1 MRWGPLRGLQV
12 QGDGFGVGFFP
23 PLNSIFSTRRSSRGS
38 RRQLLL
44 RETSGFAVV
53 ADALIPVPW
62 KTLPRPAPQPPRRR
76 GNNKFG
82 GEKQDGEEHGSVRLR
97 DLKQLGG
104 MMLEA
109 LARSGI
115 AGGSCRALGDAG
127 GPGRVGADGGG
138 NLPPALGSRG
148 FHQRGAGGGD
158 SAARV
163 LLGTVTASGT
173 AWPWPLSHA
182 PPRWLVL
189 RAWLARDPAGS
200 SVSPRSLWSPML
212 LSPLVTD
219 ARVPCIPL
227 VTNPPVPCIPLVTG
241 ASVPLITN
249 AAVPFYPSGHLTN
262 APVTSVSLVTV
273 ASVPFYLR
281 GQRCLCPLHPC
292 GHEAGFVPR
301 GSAGCE
307 GTPGAVGTCHQ
318 APLRAGGQGR
328 DPIPCWSIWEP
339 CSG

>member
-1 MRWGPLRGLQV
+1 M

-23 PLNSIFSTRRSSRGS
+23 PLNSIFSTCRSSRGS

-53 ADALIPVPW
+53 ADALIPAPW

-227 VTNPPVPCIPLVTG
+227 ATNPPVPCIPLVTG
-241 ASVPLITN
+241 ASVPLVTN
-249 AAVPFYPSGHLTN
+249 AVLSPFIPL
-262 APVTSVSLVTV
+262 VTSPMLLSPLSLWSLLLQSPFIPVVSD
-273 ASVPFYLR
+273 ASVPSIPVVMRLDLCHGAQPAAR
-281 GQRCLCPLHPC
+281 GH
-292 GHEAGFVPR
+292 
-301 GSAGCE
+301 
-307 GTPGAVGTCHQ
+307 
-318 APLRAGGQGR
+318 RALWGPATKHR
-328 DPIPCWSIWEP
+328 
-339 CSG
+339 

>member
-1 MRWGPLRGLQV
+1 MGDLLSCAALSAPTLLRPCALLRAGCGGSRSPCSPQTPSPRPLLAFLRCLQQPRAVPAQPRSRPLRWRALRGLQV

-53 ADALIPVPW
+53 ADALIPAPW
-62 KTLPRPAPQPPRRR
+62 KTLLRPAPQPPRRR
-76 GNNKFG
+76 GSNKIG

-127 GPGRVGADGGG
+127 GPGQVGADGDG
-138 NLPPALGSRG
+138 NLPPTLGSRG

-173 AWPWPLSHA
+173 AWPWPVSHA

-189 RAWLARDPAGS
+189 
-200 SVSPRSLWSPML
+200 
-212 LSPLVTD
+212 
-219 ARVPCIPL
+219 
-227 VTNPPVPCIPLVTG
+227 
-241 ASVPLITN
+241 
-249 AAVPFYPSGHLTN
+249 
-262 APVTSVSLVTV
+262 
-273 ASVPFYLR
+273 
-281 GQRCLCPLHPC
+281 
-292 GHEAGFVPR
+292 
-301 GSAGCE
+301 
-307 GTPGAVGTCHQ
+307 
-318 APLRAGGQGR
+318 
-328 DPIPCWSIWEP
+328 
-339 CSG
+339 